1 MSGLLTILRKE
12 WRCFLGGERSMFAV
26 YGVIVLLWSLLFAG
40 SGVAGATQTT
50 VLWLLPFSVIVV
62 SNFSQ
67 SAFVAE
73 RVNGAIE
80 ILLTCG
86 IGRRT
91 MMLAK
96 MLFVAGL
103 ALAMGYGCMGLG
115 AFWVWLADTNA
126 MLVSATYPGWQD
138 LAVFA
143 AAVLLNSALSA
154 LFSVVLPN
162 PRMTHFAIFFL
173 MAAVLAV
180 YYPLAGLS
188 EGSVWM
194 LGAGLAATA
203 VGATLAALHAA
214 GGERIS
220 RTVGL

>member
-1 MSGLLTILRKE
+1 MSGLVTVLRKE
-12 WRCFLGGERSMFAV
+12 WLCFLGGERSMFAV
-26 YGVIVLLWSLLFAG
+26 YGVIVLLWSLLLAG
-40 SGVAGATQTT
+40 SGVAGAPETT

-67 SAFVAE
+67 TAFVAE

-91 MMLAK
+91 TMLAK
-96 MLFVAGL
+96 MLFVAVL
-103 ALAMGYGCMGLG
+103 ALAMGFACMGLG
-115 AFWVWLADTNA
+115 ALWVWLADMNGVIA
-126 MLVSATYPGWQD
+126 RAAYPGWQD
-138 LAVFA
+138 LAVFV
-143 AAVLLNSALSA
+143 AAVVLNSALSA

-188 EGSVWM
+188 AASVW
-194 LGAGLAATA
+194 LLASVLA
-203 VGATLAALHAA
+203 VAAAGATFAALHVA